1 MLKIPAIP
9 LEGYIILLKH
19 RAKGVKEYMI
29 YMLLITGEV
38 LSWILSMLIINTR
51 VVDHVTTNFNV
62 VDHTTSI
69 YD

>member
-38 LSWILSMLIINTR
+38 LS
-51 VVDHVTTNFNV
+51 
-62 VDHTTSI
+62 
-69 YD
+69 